1 MTKDAAI
8 ALVTGA
14 NKGIGRAIAQRLA
27 GLGMTVLLGSRDPD
41 RGQEAAAALRE
52 AGGDVHPLILD
63 VTDPAGIRAAAGQ
76 VASRFG
82 RLDVLVNNAGI
93 PGTEG
98 GRQAPGAVSVDTVR
112 AVFETNFFGVIM
124 VTEALLP
131 LLRRSPAARIV
142 NVSSGTGSLH
152 HMTDPAHYM
161 SKLPGRAAYPVSKTA
176 LNALTVQYAKALAP
190 DRIPVNAVAPGACA
204 TDFTKGLPYRL
215 TRTAAEGAEI
225 AVRLATIGPDGPTG
239 GFFDDNGPVPW

>member
-1 MTKDAAI
+1 VTKDTTI

-27 GLGMTVLLGSRDPD
+27 GLGMTVLLGARDPD

-52 AGGDVHPLILD
+52 AGGDVHPVILD
-63 VTDPAGIRAAAGQ
+63 VTDPAGIQSAARQ

-93 PGTEG
+93 PGRG
-98 GRQAPGAVSVDTVR
+98 DGRQAPGAVSLDTVR
-112 AVFETNFFGVIM
+112 AVFETNFFGVMM

-142 NVSSGTGSLH
+142 NVSSGT
-152 HMTDPAHYM
+152 
-161 SKLPGRAAYPVSKTA
+161 
-176 LNALTVQYAKALAP
+176 
-190 DRIPVNAVAPGACA
+190 GACA

-225 AVRLATIGPDGPTG
+225 AVRLATIGLDGPTG
-239 GFFDDNGPVPW
+239 GFFDDDGPVPW